1 MTLSFVA
8 AWYVTLIDQ
17 LFLAVYIV
25 ELLLKLYV
33 WRLRFFKIS
42 WNVFGEPCTVEPPVK
57 KML

>member
-1 MTLSFVA
+1 MSLSYVA

-42 WNVFGEPCTVEPPVK
+42 WNVFGEPCNSGTSVK